1 MVDKIQKIKDKKTL
15 INFFILFVIFGILL
29 YFADLEKLK
38 ETMFKPEI
46 IVDQFPKII
55 TQAAKNT
62 LIFTISGFAGGS
74 VLGLILALM
83 KLSKVTFTRLISS
96 AFIDIIRGLPA
107 ILILIFIAYGLPIA
121 FGVRIPGAY
130 SKGILAL
137 SVVSSAYIAEV
148 IRSGIQA
155 IPKGQNEA
163 AQALGMSQVATYSN
177 IILPQALRMM
187 IPPMTNEMVLLL
199 KDTALI
205 SVIGV
210 TSSTKELTRFGRD
223 GVMSDANATPL
234 VVTGI
239 IYLILTIPLTRLASM
254 LEKKLSHK
262 I

>member
-1 MVDKIQKIKDKKTL
+1 MIKRVLNVKDKKTV
-15 INFFILFVIFGILL
+15 INFFILFIIIAILI
-29 YFADLEKLK
+29 YFADLEKLQ

-62 LIFTISGFAGGS
+62 LIFTIAGFAGGS

-83 KLSKVTFTRLISS
+83 KLSKFTFSRIISS
-96 AFIDIIRGLPA
+96 IYIDCIRGLPA

-148 IRSGIQA
+148 IRSGIEA
-155 IPKGQNEA
+155 IPKGQGEA
-163 AQALGMSQVATYSN
+163 AEALGMGKMTIYSN
-177 IILPQALRMM
+177 VILPQAFRIM
-187 IPPMTNEMVLLL
+187 IPPFTNELVLLL

-210 TSSTKELTRFGRD
+210 TSATKELTRFGRD

-234 VVTGI
+234 VVTGF
-239 IYLILTIPLTRLASM
+239 IYLILTIPLTRLASY

-262 I
+262 D

>member
-1 MVDKIQKIKDKKTL
+1 MNKLLENKKTL
-15 INFFILFVIFGILL
+15 LNTFVVLFFLILL
-29 YFADLEKLK
+29 IVLADLDNLR
-38 ETMFKPEI
+38 ETMFRPDLIK
-46 IVDQFPKII
+46 DQFPKII

-74 VLGLILALM
+74 ILGLILALM
-83 KLSKVTFTRLISS
+83 KLSNFSFYRIISTVY
-96 AFIDIIRGLPA
+96 IDVIRGLPA

-121 FGVRIPGAY
+121 FGVRIPGDY

-137 SVVSSAYIAEV
+137 SIVSSAYIAEV

-155 IPKGQNEA
+155 IPSGQREA
-163 AQALGMSQVATYSN
+163 AEALGMSRIMIYYK
-177 IILPQALRMM
+177 IILPQAFRIM
-187 IPPMTNEMVLLL
+187 IPPMTNEIVLLL

-210 TSSTKELTRFGRD
+210 TTNTKELTRFGRD

-234 VVTGI
+234 VVAGF
-239 IYLILTIPLTRLASM
+239 IYLVLTIPLTRLAGI
-254 LEKKLSHK
+254 LEKRLSRDKK

>member
-1 MVDKIQKIKDKKTL
+1 MNKLLENKKTL
-15 INFFILFVIFGILL
+15 LNTFVVLFFLILL
-29 YFADLEKLK
+29 IVLADLDNLR
-38 ETMFKPEI
+38 ETMFRPDLIK
-46 IVDQFPKII
+46 DQFPKII

-74 VLGLILALM
+74 ILGLILALM
-83 KLSKVTFTRLISS
+83 KLSNFSFYRIISTVY
-96 AFIDIIRGLPA
+96 IDVIRGLPA

-121 FGVRIPGAY
+121 FGVRIPGDY

-137 SVVSSAYIAEV
+137 SIVSSAYIAEV

-155 IPKGQNEA
+155 IPSGQMEA
-163 AQALGMSQVATYSN
+163 AEALGMSRIMIYYK
-177 IILPQALRMM
+177 IILPQAFRIM
-187 IPPMTNEMVLLL
+187 IPPMTNEIVLLL

-210 TSSTKELTRFGRD
+210 TTNTKELTRFGRD

-234 VVTGI
+234 VVAGF
-239 IYLILTIPLTRLASM
+239 IYLVLTIPLTRLAGI
-254 LEKKLSHK
+254 LEKRLSRDKK

>member
-1 MVDKIQKIKDKKTL
+1 MIKRVLNVKDKKTV
-15 INFFILFVIFGILL
+15 INFFILFIIIAILI
-29 YFADLEKLK
+29 YFADLEKLQ

-62 LIFTISGFAGGS
+62 LIFTIAGFAGGS

-83 KLSKVTFTRLISS
+83 KLSKFTFSRIISS
-96 AFIDIIRGLPA
+96 IYIDCIRGLPA

-121 FGVRIPGAY
+121 FGVRIPGSY

-148 IRSGIQA
+148 IRSGIEA
-155 IPKGQNEA
+155 IPQGQGEA
-163 AQALGMSQVATYSN
+163 AEALGMSKITIYSN
-177 IILPQALRMM
+177 VILPQAFRIM
-187 IPPMTNEMVLLL
+187 IPPFTNELVLLL

-210 TSSTKELTRFGRD
+210 TSATKELTRFGRD

-234 VVTGI
+234 VVTGF
-239 IYLILTIPLTRLASM
+239 IYLILTIPLTRLASY

-262 I
+262 D